1 MQQKSEIKALSSEEL
16 EQVAGGATKAYITA
30 VRLMNGEF
38 GSGEDS
44 RAAIAALGLDYWS
57 VQHMANALSQGYGQ
71 VAKDVIDGKYGKDAA
86 RFKALSLAGYDP
98 ILVQRIVK
106 GMVKDE

>member
-71 VAKDVIDGKYGKDAA
+71 VAQDVIDGKYGKDAA
-86 RFKALSLAGYDP
+86 RFEALSLAGYDP
-98 ILVQRIVK
+98 ILVQRIVN
-106 GMVKDE
+106 GMVRDD